1 MSNDK
6 MVLKQEVLVCLNE
19 VNEKLNNKESYTV
32 KYLEAIE
39 STVEMLYE
47 GVEGD
52 VEDVLNFYF
61 QVLFAVESGDLVLD
75 RSRKKGEVFQFGF
88 KELDTIFLVLDSVG
102 KDSSEAEK
110 KFKAQLRIS
119 DLRDK

>member
-1 MSNDK
+1 

-75 RSRKKGEVFQFGF
+75 RSRKKGEVF
-88 KELDTIFLVLDSVG
+88 
-102 KDSSEAEK
+102 
-110 KFKAQLRIS
+110 
-119 DLRDK
+119 